1 MATILEERHITDAE
15 RAVWQSDGALCL
27 RGVVATEWLE
37 TLAEGIDA
45 AMADPSDVAKAYGE
59 GESRFRTDHGMFL
72 RLEQFRR
79 FMHESPM
86 ARLAAEL
93 MGATRIN
100 LYDEHLLVKE
110 PGTDTPTWWHHDLPY
125 FRIKGSQICS
135 FWVPLDPVTE
145 ATGSLRFAVG
155 SHAWGKLFRPVKI
168 GQGDF
173 VAETEQFDE
182 TVPDIDGDPERYPT
196 VCFDLEPGDVAVFH
210 GATLHSSSG
219 NPLANGAPRG
229 LAALHGRRHH
239 LVSGAP
245 LADLL
250 RRAAPGGRRADRR
263 RDLSPA
269 VDPLTRRPDR
279 GGLTGSRTP
288 RRSRRRRR
296 TEARGR

>member
-1 MATILEERHITDAE
+1 MATIPEDRHITDKE

-27 RGVVATEWLE
+27 RSVVAPEWLDL
-37 TLAEGIDA
+37 LAEGIDA
-45 AMADPSDVAKAYGE
+45 ALADPSDVAKSYGE

-72 RLEQFRR
+72 RFEQFQR

-93 MGATRIN
+93 MGASRIN

-110 PGTDTPTWWHHDLPY
+110 AGTDTPTWWHHDLPY

-135 FWVPLDPVTE
+135 FWIPLDPVTE

-182 TVPDIDGDPERYPT
+182 TVPDIDGDPDRYPT

-210 GATLHSSSG
+210 GATLHSASG
-219 NPLANGAPRG
+219 NPSATKP
-229 LAALHGRRHH
+229 
-239 LVSGAP
+239 
-245 LADLL
+245 
-250 RRAAPGGRRADRR
+250 RRAVSLRFTGDDITWYPGRHSPTFYDAPQLVEGGPIDAEIFPR
-263 RDLSPA
+263 LW
-269 VDPLTRRPDR
+269 TR
-279 GGLTGSRTP
+279 
-288 RRSRRRRR
+288 
-296 TEARGR
+296 